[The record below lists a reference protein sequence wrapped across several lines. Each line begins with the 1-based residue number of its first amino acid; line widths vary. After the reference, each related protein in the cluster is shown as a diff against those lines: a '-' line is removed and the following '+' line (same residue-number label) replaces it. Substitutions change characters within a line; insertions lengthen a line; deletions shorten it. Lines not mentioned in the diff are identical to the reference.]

1 MTDITAPHPSTP
13 HFRVFALAAPAAL
26 ANCAVILPGIID
38 TLLIGRTGDAI
49 QLGGIAVGATL
60 AGFILWLFAF
70 LRIGTASITSQAYDA
85 EDANEVR
92 ATLWRALTLAW
103 GFGFILLLVM
113 VPLAIVTIP
122 LFGSSD
128 LVADLGARY
137 FHYRL
142 FGAPFE
148 LTNYVILGWLIG
160 LQRPGQALALQLGI
174 NGLDAVLS
182 YFLVIQFRLSVDGA
196 AIATAVAQGIMA
208 LGSLYFVYRLVRRLP
223 DSNES
228 TTRVDLDRYF
238 DLVSNNF
245 YLFAR
250 TLSVVFVLLYF
261 VGLSAR
267 MGDAALAA
275 NYVLFVLLAAIIQAF
290 DGFVQSTE
298 ILTEPAINARDPQG
312 LARALYPALLYAGL
326 SAMLIAALLYFTGAD
341 ILAFFTNDPPARDRA
356 IYFLPWLAAAPII
369 IVWAQVLEGVFIA
382 AGRMHEMRNAL
393 LLALFITLAAQ
404 YVLIPIFGN
413 HGLWAALLLFF
424 AVRGVALYSWY
435 QRIPRAMR
443 A

>member
-1 MTDITAPHPSTP
+1 MTDITAPQPSTP
-13 HFRVFALAAPAAL
+13 HFRIFALAAPAAL
-26 ANCAVILPGIID
+26 ANCAVILPSLID
-38 TLLIGRTGDAI
+38 TILIGRTGDAV
-49 QLGGIAVGATL
+49 QLGGIAIGATL
-60 AGFILWLFAF
+60 AGFVLWLFAF
-70 LRIGTASITSQAYDA
+70 LRIGTAGITGQAYDA

-128 LVADLGARY
+128 LVADLAARY

-160 LQRPGQALALQLGI
+160 LRRPGQALALQLGI

-182 YFLVIQFRLSVDGA
+182 YFLVIQFRLGVDGA
-196 AIATAVAQGIMA
+196 AIATAMAQGFMA
-208 LGSLYFVYRLVRRLP
+208 LGSLYFVYCLISRLP
-223 DSNES
+223 ESNES

-238 DLVSNNF
+238 DLVSGNF

-250 TLSVVFVLLYF
+250 TLSVVLVLVYF

-275 NYVLFVLLAAIIQAF
+275 NYVLFVLLAAIVQVF
-290 DGFVQSTE
+290 DGFAHSAEIMTASAVQ
-298 ILTEPAINARDPQG
+298 ARNRQG
-312 LARALYPALLYAGL
+312 LARTTYPALICAGL
-326 SAMLIAALLYFTGAD
+326 FAALIATLLYLTGGN
-341 ILAFFTNDPPARDRA
+341 ILAFFTNDPSARDRA
-356 IYFLPWLAAAPII
+356 IYFLPWLVAAPLV

-393 LLALFITLAAQ
+393 LLALLVTLVAQ
-404 YVLIPIFGN
+404 YVLIPVFGN

-424 AVRGVALYSWY
+424 AIRGVALYSWY
-435 QRIPRAMR
+435 QRSPRAMR
-443 A
+443 E